1 MVDWLKAD
9 REQISPPHHAMAEL
23 EMIVVPPPP
32 PPPPPTTVTCTAC
45 GMRQTVDIRLTF
57 CKMCTTALPSPTTDV
72 VLLPPHPSPACI
84 FTKPFQTF
92 SLVQFDLVLQ
102 SVRAHSPL
110 VEDLAR
116 IVMNFL
122 HFPVAKDQVIDCLD
136 CTKVWDW
143 IFYFVFFSEMVLGN
157 CIGSEFGQ
165 SS

>member
-1 MVDWLKAD
+1 MNKFA
-9 REQISPPHHAMAEL
+9 QHHRMAEL
-23 EMIVVPPPP
+23 EAIVIPTVVP
-32 PPPPPTTVTCTAC
+32 TVTCVAC

-136 CTKVWDW
+136 CTKVWCLV
-143 IFYFVFFSEMVLGN
+143 FVYFVFFSEMVLGN
-157 CIGSEFGQ
+157 RIGSEFGQ